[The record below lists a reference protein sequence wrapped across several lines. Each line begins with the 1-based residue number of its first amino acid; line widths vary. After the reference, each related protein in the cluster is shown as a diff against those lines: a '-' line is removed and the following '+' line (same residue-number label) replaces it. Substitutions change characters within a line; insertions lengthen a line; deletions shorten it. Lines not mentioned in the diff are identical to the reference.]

1 MNRMGDTSQNDR
13 VQDGRHLMKAD
24 AGSTPWMLER
34 EAAMDRIRQA
44 VRVGDISGGSQAM
57 ADWVDY
63 DVLIT
68 VYGDLVKT
76 GEPSA

>member
-1 MNRMGDTSQNDR
+1 MNRMVDTSQNDR

-34 EAAMDRIRQA
+34 EAAMDRVRQA
-44 VRVGDISGGSQAM
+44 VRVGDVPAGAQAI

-63 DVLIT
+63 GALIA

-76 GEPSA
+76 GEPPR